1 MPVVCNDLF
10 RADPAARPDSAASA
24 RPEENAAEVVLEGS
38 RSEAEDRPP
47 PSG

>member
-1 MPVVCNDLF
+1 MPVVCNDF
-10 RADPAARPDSAASA
+10 ARADPAASSKSPESA
-24 RPEENAAEVVLEGS
+24 RPEENTVEVVLEGS